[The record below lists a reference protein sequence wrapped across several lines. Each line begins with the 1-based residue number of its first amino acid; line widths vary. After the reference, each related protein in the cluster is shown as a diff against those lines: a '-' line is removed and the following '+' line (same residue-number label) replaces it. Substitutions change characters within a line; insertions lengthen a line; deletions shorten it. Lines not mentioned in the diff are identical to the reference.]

1 MAGKKDRG
9 PKKKVKGTH
18 VYSAPGK
25 PVRKKKKLNARQ
37 RRKRNEAASARKYRE
52 RVAAQKERTRLMKEN
67 QAARA
72 TQIAQNGTPN
82 ALMSRDPEYDAWAR
96 EYHASIMSDDSMTPK
111 EKQKMLGGVKD
122 FGKDIPKGQT
132 PLPRKKKK
140 TNKRKK

>member
-9 PKKKVKGTH
+9 PKKKVEGTH

-25 PVRKKKKLNARQ
+25 PVRKKRLSARQ

-52 RVAAQKERTRLMKEN
+52 RVAAQKECTRVMKEN

-72 TQIAQNGTPN
+72 ASEAQMAKEGKPN

-96 EYHASIMSDDSMTPK
+96 EYHASIMSDDSMTDK
-111 EKQKMLGGVKD
+111 EKQKMLGQVKD
-122 FGKDIPKGQT
+122 FGRDIAKKT
-132 PLPRKKKK
+132 PIQRKKK